1 MGVKVYF
8 EGGNCSWADHVAT
21 FADEECYDIC
31 IEALEKYADDN
42 GCIVTESVEE
52 GSSEL
57 DRAVAAIRNVLDTP
71 DVLAGN
77 AVHAQ
82 TGELYPDVKQ
92 GLQEALELLDTSA
105 ELTTIGGI
113 SASRKQNV
121 HPKVAEAAAKEWAN
135 KI

>member
-8 EGGNCSWADHVAT
+8 EGGNCSWADHIAT

-42 GCIVTESVEE
+42 GFILTESVEE
-52 GSSEL
+52 GSIEL
-57 DRAVAAIRNVLDTP
+57 DRATEAIRNVLDTA
-71 DVLAGN
+71 DMHSGN
-77 AVHAQ
+77 TINSY

-105 ELTTIGGI
+105 ELTTVGGI
-113 SASRKQNV
+113 SDSRRPVYEQ
-121 HPKVAEAAAKEWAN
+121 
-135 KI
+135 